1 MKRFFFHEQ
10 DRGGES
16 GGDIIT
22 PVVETES
29 RLTQPVIDHAEKIA
43 ELGNRQGQYEERL
56 TRELSELESRLQSAT
71 GERERVLLE
80 RIAGIEAKLEAAVET
95 PVEETVAAGGEAVE
109 GAQEL
114 VAPEVEPQPKPK
126 KRRIGSRRRRR

>member
-10 DRGGES
+10 DRGA

-56 TRELSELESRLQSAT
+56 TRELSELESRLQNAT
-71 GERERVLLE
+71 GERERLLQE
-80 RIAGIEAKLEAAVET
+80 RIAGIEARLEAAVET
-95 PVEETVAAGGEAVE
+95 PVEETVAAGGETIE

-114 VAPEVEPQPKPK
+114 VAPEVEAQPKPK

>member
-1 MKRFFFHEQ
+1 VKHFFFHEQ
-10 DRGGES
+10 DKGA

-95 PVEETVAAGGEAVE
+95 PVEETVAAGGETVE

>member
-1 MKRFFFHEQ
+1 MNEPERVEQ
-10 DRGGES
+10 N
-16 GGDIIT
+16 ITT

-43 ELGNRQGQYEERL
+43 DLGNRQGQYEERL
-56 TRELSELESRLQSAT
+56 TRELSELENRLQNAT
-71 GERERVLLE
+71 GERERLLQE
-80 RIAGIEAKLEAAVET
+80 RIASIEARLEAAAET
-95 PVEETVAAGGEAVE
+95 PVEETVAAGGETVE

-114 VAPEVEPQPKPK
+114 VAPEVETQPKPK

>member
-1 MKRFFFHEQ
+1 MNEPERVEQ
-10 DRGGES
+10 N
-16 GGDIIT
+16 ITT

-95 PVEETVAAGGEAVE
+95 PVEETVAAGGETVE

>member
-1 MKRFFFHEQ
+1 MNEPERVEQ
-10 DRGGES
+10 N
-16 GGDIIT
+16 ITT

-56 TRELSELESRLQSAT
+56 TRELSDLESRLQNAT
-71 GERERVLLE
+71 GERERLLQE

-95 PVEETVAAGGEAVE
+95 PVEETAQAGGETVE

-114 VAPEVEPQPKPK
+114 VAPEVETQPKPK

>member
-1 MKRFFFHEQ
+1 MNEPERVEQ
-10 DRGGES
+10 N
-16 GGDIIT
+16 ITT

-95 PVEETVAAGGEAVE
+95 PVEETVAAGGETVE

-126 KRRIGSRRRRR
+126 KRRIGSRRRRH